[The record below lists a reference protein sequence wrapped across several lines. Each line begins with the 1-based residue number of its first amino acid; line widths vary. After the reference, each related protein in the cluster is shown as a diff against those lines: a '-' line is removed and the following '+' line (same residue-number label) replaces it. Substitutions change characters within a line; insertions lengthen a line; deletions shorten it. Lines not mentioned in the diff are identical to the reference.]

1 MLVLEK
7 RAIYCRFLN
16 FLILMILIS
25 GCYDSE
31 DIDRR
36 TIVSPIGIDS
46 RPDNKLLVTFRM
58 HLISPADEGSSP
70 KTGGKNYLLRSS
82 LAPGIFQALNNVQ
95 VQDDH
100 TIFIGQCRAVIFGE
114 GIAKTGLKSS
124 LDFFSRMPTFPPTA
138 SITIGRP
145 TAEAIQNINWPETEM
160 HDQNIR
166 WFFSSRPNQKY
177 DVKKWTL
184 VRDIYDPL
192 QDPLIPI
199 VTPWD
204 NNQTMKMVGLAV
216 FSAERMVG
224 ELNLTEA
231 ALLDLL
237 RNPWK
242 ENRISFSLNQ
252 NSQISLYSITGRRKV
267 KVDYRNDRPFFKISL
282 RLNAFLGEL
291 TEGSKAP
298 LTANKLDLLS
308 KRTESYLERSFVKIL
323 KKLQLMKSDPLGL
336 GNYFRAKQ
344 SKHFSIEK
352 WPLDYQ
358 QAEFDI
364 DVKVFIDRL
373 GVLK

>member
-7 RAIYCRFLN
+7 RAICCRLLN
-16 FLILMILIS
+16 FLILMSLIS

-46 RPDNKLLVTFRM
+46 RPDNKLLVIFRM
-58 HLISPADEGSSP
+58 HLISPATEGGSP
-70 KTGGKNYLLRSS
+70 KSGGKNYLIRSS
-82 LAPGIFQALNNVQ
+82 LAPGIFQALNNIQ
-95 VQDDH
+95 IQDDH
-100 TIFIGQCRAVIFGE
+100 AIFIGQCRAIIFGE
-114 GIAKTGLKSS
+114 SLAKTGLKSS

-160 HDQNIR
+160 HDQNIH

-184 VRDIYDPL
+184 FRDIYDPL

-204 NNQTMKMVGLAV
+204 NYQTMKLVGLAV
-216 FSAERMVG
+216 FSADRMVG

-237 RNPWK
+237 RNPRK
-242 ENRISFSLNQ
+242 ENRISISLNQ
-252 NSQISLYSITGRRKV
+252 NSQVALYSITGKRKI
-267 KVDYRNDRPFFKISL
+267 KVDYRADRPFYKISL
-282 RLNAFLGEL
+282 RLHAFLGEL
-291 TEGSKAP
+291 SGGTKKP
-298 LTANKLDLLS
+298 LTMKKLDLLR
-308 KRTESYLERSFVKIL
+308 KRTESHLERTLAKIL
-323 KKLQLMKSDPLGL
+323 KKLQLLQSDPLGL

-352 WPLDYQ
+352 WPLHYQ

-364 DVKVFIDRL
+364 DVKLLIDRL